1 MAAKP
6 DEFPGSQ
13 AHTPPNAGEA
23 DWFDRP
29 MRWSQL
35 TLAENDVQ
43 AYDQQFWLDYFA
55 ETHSDA
61 VCLSAGGVVAYYPT
75 DVPLHHRSNWLG
87 DRDLFGE
94 LVDGCRKHGMIVV
107 ARTDSHAVHQDV
119 YEAHPDWVAVQADG
133 KPRRHWASPDM
144 WVACA
149 LGPYSLEFMTE
160 IHREIMTRY
169 MVDGIFTNRWDGSG
183 MCYCEH
189 CQANFFAAYGMDL
202 PRKVDPADASWRNY
216 TRWYQERLFAVWR
229 LWDAEIRKINPAARF
244 IPNGGGGAL
253 SQLDMTTVGV
263 MADTLFADRQGRSGL
278 TPPWASGK
286 DAKEYRATL
295 GRKPIVG
302 IFSVGLEGPYRWKDS
317 VQSPAEIGIWVAEAI
332 ANGLR
337 PWYTKFAGTIFDKRW
352 LKPVSDIYNW
362 HYRWEKYM
370 RNEKPLAR
378 VALVYSQ
385 QTATFYGGANPE
397 ARVEDHTL
405 GMYQALVE
413 ARIPFE
419 MVHDLLLDPQHIS
432 QFKLLIFANIAA
444 LSDQQCE
451 QVRQYLRAGGS
462 ILATHET
469 SLFDEE
475 GRQRSDFGLADVF
488 GAHFKG
494 RLAGPMKNSYL
505 RLERDEASGQTHPIL
520 AGLDETERIINGLY
534 WLDVTPADPSHS
546 APLTLIPPYPDLPME
561 MVYPRIKQ
569 TDIAAIYLHE
579 SGPSR
584 VVYFPWDIERTYW
597 EVMDVDHGLLL
608 ANAIRWAMNE
618 EQPVTVSGQGLM
630 DLTIWQQKESI
641 TVHMVNLTNPMM
653 MKGPFREF
661 FPIGAQQVSVRL
673 PAGLQVKSVRLLV
686 SDQTPVY
693 QFTSGQVVVQVPSI
707 LDREVLAIDVE
718 KNT

>member
-1 MAAKP
+1 MTAIS
-6 DEFPGSQ
+6 EELPGS
-13 AHTPPNAGEA
+13 TGAGESA
-23 DWFDRP
+23 QGGAGWFDRP

-55 ETHSDA
+55 QTHSDA

-75 DVPLHHRSNWLG
+75 DVPLHHRSVWLG

-119 YEAHPDWVAVQADG
+119 FDAHPDWVAVEANGQ
-133 KPRRHWASPDM
+133 PRRHWASPDM

-183 MCYCEH
+183 MCFCQH
-189 CQANFFAAYGMDL
+189 CQANFAAAYGMEL
-202 PRKVDPADASWRNY
+202 PRKVDPKDISWRNY
-216 TRWYQERLFAVWR
+216 TKWYQERLFAVWR

-253 SQLDMTTVGV
+253 SLLDMKTVGE
-263 MADTLFADRQGRSGL
+263 MADTLFADRQGRSGIM
-278 TPPWASGK
+278 PPWTSGK
-286 DAKEYRATL
+286 DAKEYRAAL
-295 GRKPIVG
+295 GSKPIVG

-317 VQSPAEIGIWVAEAI
+317 VQSTAETGIWVAEGI

-337 PWYTKFAGTIFDKRW
+337 PWYTKFAGTVYDKRW

-362 HYRWEKYM
+362 HYRWERYL

-378 VALVYSQ
+378 VGMVYSQ
-385 QTATFYGGANPE
+385 QTATFYGGAE
-397 ARVEDHTL
+397 AEKKVEDHTL
-405 GMYQALVE
+405 GMYQALIE

-419 MVHDLLLDPQHIS
+419 MVHDKFLDMDHIS

-444 LSDQQCE
+444 LSDRQCD
-451 QVRQYLRAGGS
+451 QVRQFINMGGS

-475 GRQRSDFGLADVF
+475 GSERKDFGLADVF

-494 RLAGPMKNSYL
+494 RLPGPMKNSYL
-505 RLERDEASGQTHPIL
+505 HLERDTAAAAQHPIL
-520 AGLDETERIINGLY
+520 VGFDDTERIINGLF
-534 WLDVTPADPSHS
+534 WLDVSPDDPTLQ
-546 APLTLIPPYPDLPME
+546 PQLTLIPPYPDLPME
-561 MVYPRIKQ
+561 MVYPRIKK
-569 TDIAAIYLHE
+569 TDISAVYLRE
-579 SGPSR
+579 MGSSR
-584 VVYFPWDIERTYW
+584 IVYFPWDIERTFW
-597 EVMDVDHGLLL
+597 EVMNEDHGTLLG
-608 ANAIRWAMNE
+608 NAIRWAMNE
-618 EQPVTVSGQGLM
+618 EQPVAVTGQGLM
-630 DLTIWQQKESI
+630 DLTIWQQKDSL
-641 TVHMVNLTNPMM
+641 TVHLVNLTNPMM
-653 MKGPFREF
+653 MKGPFREY
-661 FPIGAQQVSVRL
+661 FPISEQKVKVRL
-673 PAGLQVKSVRLLV
+673 PVGTRVKSVQLLV
-686 SDQTPVY
+686 SEQTPHFEVAPGY
-693 QFTSGQVVVQVPSI
+693 IIVSVPSI
-707 LDREVLAIDVE
+707 LDREVVAIDLE
-718 KNT
+718 TH

>member
-1 MAAKP
+1 MAANP
-6 DEFPGSQ
+6 DELPGSP
-13 AHTPPNAGEA
+13 TEA

-55 ETHSDA
+55 QTHSDA

-253 SQLDMTTVGV
+253 SQLDMTTVGSL
-263 MADTLFADRQGRSGL
+263 ADTLFADRQGRSGL

-317 VQSPAEIGIWVAEAI
+317 VQSNAEIGIWVAEAI

-337 PWYTKFAGTIFDKRW
+337 PWYTKFAGTLFDKRW

-444 LSDQQCE
+444 LSDRQCE

-475 GRQRSDFGLADVF
+475 GRERSDFGLADVF
-488 GAHFKG
+488 GAHYKG

-505 RLERDEASGQTHPIL
+505 RLEHEAASGQIHPIL

-534 WLDVTPADPSHS
+534 WLDVSPTGPAGS

-569 TDIAAIYLHE
+569 TDIAAVYLHE
-579 SGPSR
+579 NGLSR
-584 VVYFPWDIERTYW
+584 VVYFPWDIERTFW
-597 EVMDVDHGLLL
+597 EVMNVDHGLLL

-661 FPIGAQQVSVRL
+661 FPIGEQQVSVRL
-673 PAGLQVKSVRLLV
+673 PAGLQVKAVRLLV
-686 SDQTPVY
+686 SEEQTPHY
-693 QFTSGQVVVQVPSI
+693 QVTSGWVVVRVPSI

-718 KNT
+718 KIPD